1 MKTSQ
6 STGHGKQLRGMAA
19 LALFGLILPLAGCDQ
34 FPPIRAMRIAS
45 ASTSQTLCNA
55 AFISKTDPDQAYQEE
70 IRPAGGMSLIAW
82 ALHYDV
88 DRAHQQVTSSIGLGA
103 KSRALFHPDYGCLI
117 DYGDLTASA
126 LAAASPDT
134 GQDQKISADPY
145 PSLGAAHTIQATDPY
160 IRDAIDSAFREPDA
174 PPYRRTKAVVV
185 VHHGQLIAEK
195 YAPDVSIDTMLPG
208 HSLSKSLTHAL
219 IGILAAQHKLD
230 PDAPVP
236 IPEWHKPNDPRAAI
250 TAKHLLSMSSGMPW
264 DERSGGFDQSTRM
277 WFTEPDPFKYAI
289 AEPLDSAIG
298 QHWAYSNL
306 GYVALSRL
314 ARDLSGGTA
323 QSVTGFAKRE
333 LFTPLGMK
341 HVFLTLDSTGT
352 PEGSNMFLASARDW
366 ARFGLLYL
374 NNGRIEVGGA
384 GRQILPAD
392 WTKLARTPTLDAGY
406 GSGFWLNNTTAEH
419 PLPGHWGMKGAPK
432 DIYFGRGYL
441 GQFIIIIPSRDLVIV
456 RMGTSYRRGGDI
468 DTVGLMVARILEA
481 LDHQ

>member
-1 MKTSQ
+1 MFKGTINAISI
-6 STGHGKQLRGMAA
+6 
-19 LALFGLILPLAGCDQ
+19 LALFGLMLPMAGCDQ

-70 IRPAGGMSLIAW
+70 VRPAGGMSLIAW
-82 ALHYDV
+82 ALHYEV
-88 DRAHQQVTSSIGLGA
+88 DRGKQLVTTSIGLGA
-103 KSRALFHPDYGCLI
+103 KSRALFNQDYGCLI

-126 LAAASPDT
+126 LAAASPLTND
-134 GQDQKISADPY
+134 GQEILADPF
-145 PSLGAAHTIQATDPY
+145 PSLGPAHIVSAADPF
-160 IRDAIDSAFREPDA
+160 IKDAIESAFREPDA

-185 VHHGQLIAEK
+185 VHHGRLIGEK
-195 YAPDVSIDTMLPG
+195 YAPGISIDTMLPG

-219 IGILAAQHKLD
+219 TGILVAQGKLD
-230 PDAPVP
+230 PDVPVP
-236 IPEWHKPNDPRAAI
+236 IPQWHKPDDPHNTI
-250 TAKHLLSMSSGMPW
+250 TAKHLLSMSSGLPW

-277 WFTEPDPFKYAI
+277 WFTEPDPFAYSI
-289 AEPLDSAIG
+289 AEPLDAEVG

-306 GYVALSRL
+306 GYVVLSRL
-314 ARDLSGGTA
+314 VRDLTGASS
-323 QSVTGFAKRE
+323 QSVNGFAKKE
-333 LFTPLGMK
+333 LFGPLGMK

-374 NNGRIEVGGA
+374 HNGHVILGGID
-384 GRQILPAD
+384 RQILPAD
-392 WTKLARTPTLDAGY
+392 WAQLARTPTLDAGY
-406 GSGFWLNNTTAEH
+406 GSGFWLNNTMAEH

-432 DIYFGRGYL
+432 DMYFGRGYL

-468 DTVGLMVARILEA
+468 DTVGQMVARIVEA
-481 LDHQ
+481 VDHQ

>member
-1 MKTSQ
+1 MNQTSQ
-6 STGHGKQLRGMAA
+6 GILNAITILG
-19 LALFGLILPLAGCDQ
+19 LFGLLLPMAGCDQ

-88 DRAHQQVTSSIGLGA
+88 DRAHQRVTTSIGLGA
-103 KSRALFHPDYGCLI
+103 KSRALFSPDYGCLI

-126 LAAASPDT
+126 LEISSPMPSNVEE
-134 GQDQKISADPY
+134 KSVDPF
-145 PSLGAAHTIQATDPY
+145 PSLGAAQPVQAADPY
-160 IRDAIDSAFREPDA
+160 IRDAIESAFREPDA
-174 PPYRRTKAVVV
+174 PPFRHTKAVVV
-185 VHHGQLIAEK
+185 VHHGKLVGEK
-195 YAPDVSIDTMLPG
+195 YAPDILIDTMLPG

-219 IGILAAQHKLD
+219 IGILVAQNTLD

-236 IPEWHKPNDPRAAI
+236 VAEWHKPNDPRGAI
-250 TAKHLLSMSSGMPW
+250 TAKHLLSMSSGLPW

-277 WFTEPDPFKYAI
+277 WFTEPDPFNYAI
-289 AEPLDSAIG
+289 GEPLDTAVG

-306 GYVALSRL
+306 GYVVLSRL
-314 ARDLSGGTA
+314 VRDLSGGSA
-323 QSVTGFAKRE
+323 QSVNGFARKE
-333 LFTPLGMK
+333 LFAPLGMK

-366 ARFGLLYL
+366 ARLGLLYL
-374 NNGRIEVGGA
+374 NNGRIAVGGIA
-384 GRQILPAD
+384 HQILPPD
-392 WTKLARTPTLDAGY
+392 WAQLARMPTLDAGY
-406 GSGFWLNNTTAEH
+406 GSGFWLNNTQAEH

-468 DTVGLMVARILEA
+468 DTVGHMVERIIEA